1 MAHGIT
7 SKTLAPHIVC
17 TREEEVRMLA
27 AAAAAQSIEL
37 VCNYWLINAFR
48 SRAV

>member
-17 TREEEVRMLA
+17 TREFVRMLA